1 MDIDLHRIAIRDICK
16 GYVNDEEEGV
26 TAFEGKLNIRP
37 KYQREFVYKD
47 EQRDAVI
54 ETIRKGYPLNVMYW
68 AKNDD
73 GTFEVMDG
81 QQRTLSFCLYVD
93 GKFSINY
100 QYFHNLEED
109 EKNQILN
116 YETFIYH
123 CKGNPK
129 EKLEWFKIINIA
141 GVKLS
146 DQELRNVSYT
156 GTWLSD
162 AKKFFSKNSC
172 PAYNLASNYVKGSP
186 IRQEYLETAIR
197 WISSGEIEKYMSE
210 HQNDPNANELWVY
223 FQAVISWIDVTF
235 RTYRREMKGLPW
247 GELYNAFKDK
257 QLDSKKLETEIKDLM
272 IDDEVKSKSG
282 IYLYVLTRKE
292 KYLNLRTFSD
302 QQKRQVY
309 ETQQGIC
316 PGWKRTCEKH
326 FEIEEMEADHIKPWH
341 EGGKTIVEN
350 CQMLCKEDNRRKS
363 GI

>member
-81 QQRTLSFCLYVD
+81 QQRTLSFCEYVA
-93 GKFSINY
+93 GKFSLNF

-109 EKNQILN
+109 EKKQILN

-123 CKGNPK
+123 CEGNPK
-129 EKLEWFKIINIA
+129 EKLDWFKIINIA

-186 IRQEYLETAIR
+186 IRQEYLQTAIR
-197 WISSGEIEKYMSE
+197 WISSGEIDKYMSE
-210 HQNDPNANELWVY
+210 HQKDPNANELWVY
-223 FQAVISWIDVTF
+223 FQAVISWIKVTF
-235 RTYRREMKGLPW
+235 RTYRKEMRGVPW
-247 GELYNAFKDK
+247 GDLYNDIKDK
-257 QLDSKKLETEIKDLM
+257 QLDSDNLETEIKDLM

-302 QQKRQVY
+302 QQKREVY
-309 ETQQGIC
+309 ESQKGIC
-316 PGWKRTCEKH
+316 PGWKRTCGKH
-326 FEIEEMEADHIKPWH
+326 FEIEEMEADHKNPWH
-341 EGGKTIVEN
+341 AGGKTIVEN